1 MDLDLT
7 EDQEIFRNTL
17 REFLKKEI
25 APIANDRDKQGP
37 FTKAEAVDLLRKFKK
52 VGIGWDPQS
61 LNVMLQDFTLFG
73 ILSEEI
79 SRVWLSLDLFLTMNF
94 TLSLLIVAPEKMR
107 AKLLPRWEKGEL
119 INCNAITEPNAGSDN
134 RAMRTTA
141 VLDGDEYVING
152 QKTWVSN
159 ATIADICFLV
169 ANDEQGNQIALLIDK
184 DESPFETRELH
195 KLGLNAAPTGEM
207 FFENCHVPR
216 ENNVMD
222 MIQRQLTGEGDKT
235 LMEGFDV
242 PPDFGM
248 MKLLGGM
255 SPVSAI
261 FCFSR
266 SWMALAAVGVCQ
278 AALDASI
285 QYAKEREQFGR
296 PIGKT
301 QLVQNMIYEMIALTE
316 TSRLLAY
323 RALELVKR
331 GSVESRLVSALAK
344 GYASE
349 AAVKV
354 TSNAIQVHGAM
365 GLSDE
370 LPLERYFRDAR
381 SWTIPDG
388 TTEIQKLVVC
398 NEALGMS
405 AYV

>member
-1 MDLDLT
+1 ML
-7 EDQEIFRNTL
+7 
-17 REFLKKEI
+17 
-25 APIANDRDKQGP
+25 
-37 FTKAEAVDLLRKFKK
+37 EAL
-52 VGIGWDPQS
+52 
-61 LNVMLQDFTLFG
+61 
-73 ILSEEI
+73 E
-79 SRVWLSLDLFLTMNF
+79 
-94 TLSLLIVAPEKMR
+94 
-107 AKLLPRWEKGEL
+107 
-119 INCNAITEPNAGSDN
+119 
-134 RAMRTTA
+134 
-141 VLDGDEYVING
+141 
-152 QKTWVSN
+152 
-159 ATIADICFLV
+159 
-169 ANDEQGNQIALLIDK
+169 
-184 DESPFETRELH
+184 
-195 KLGLNAAPTGEM
+195 
-207 FFENCHVPR
+207 
-216 ENNVMD
+216 
-222 MIQRQLTGEGDKT
+222 
-235 LMEGFDV
+235 V

-248 MKLLGGM
+248 MELLERM
-255 SPVSAI
+255 SPVSAM

-285 QYAKEREQFGR
+285 RYAKEREQFGR

-301 QLVQNMIYEMIALTE
+301 QLVQNLIYEMIALTE
-316 TSRLLAY
+316 TSRLLSY

-331 GSVESRLVSALAK
+331 GSADSRLVSSLAK